1 MEHSK
6 FAKLANYNKKQDN
19 LSGNRTN
26 NVCKLKKAILT
37 LVDELNIKNG
47 SFKIYV
53 HNGKPGVRIEIQ
65 NKVIAEI

>member
-1 MEHSK
+1 MKDIK
-6 FAKLANYNKKQDN
+6 FAKSANYSEKKGN
-19 LSGNRTN
+19 LSDNRTKGS
-26 NVCKLKKAILT
+26 CKLKKAILT